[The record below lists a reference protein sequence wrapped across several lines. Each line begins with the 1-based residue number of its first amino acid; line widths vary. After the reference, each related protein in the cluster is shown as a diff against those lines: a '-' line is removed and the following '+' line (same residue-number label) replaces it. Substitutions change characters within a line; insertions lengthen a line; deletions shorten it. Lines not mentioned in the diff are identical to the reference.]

1 MKIKANQHEKNPSV
15 HVQSLGCAKNLVDS
29 EQLMRKITGN
39 GMSVA
44 STIDDASVVVINTCG
59 FIGPAKE
66 ESVNEILSAVHRK
79 LNGRFEK
86 VFVMGCLSER
96 YRDDLLKEIPEV
108 DGFFGTKELGNV
120 IKALGGNLQYE
131 LLGERLLL
139 TPKYFAFLKISEGCD
154 NPCSF
159 CAIPIM
165 RGKHVTKPM
174 EILLHEAEHLAH
186 NGVKE
191 LVLIA
196 QDLTYYG
203 VDLYHKREL
212 RALMHNLSTIDG
224 IEWIRLMYSYP
235 AKFPKEILEEIA
247 ENPKICN
254 YLDMPVQ
261 HASDNVLKSMRRG
274 ITNRTMREL
283 IDEIRETIPDI
294 TLRSTYIVGYPNET
308 EDDFEEL
315 YDFTEYVQFDRLGVF
330 KYSIE
335 DDTTAY
341 SLGDT
346 IPESIKQERFNGI
359 MALQQNIALK
369 KNRKKIGTMQRV
381 LVERK
386 EGKKFIGRSEAD
398 APEVDGQVFITT
410 QEKLEIGK
418 FYDVE
423 ITNAAP
429 YDLFG
434 TVRSYAST
442 VTT

>member
-1 MKIKANQHEKNPSV
+1 MRAKQNGKNNSV

-29 EQLMRKITGN
+29 EQLMRQITGN
-39 GMSVA
+39 GMDVA
-44 STIDDASVVVINTCG
+44 ATIDDASVVVINTCG

-79 LNGRFEK
+79 LNGRLEK

-131 LLGERLLL
+131 LLGERMLL
-139 TPKYFAFLKISEGCD
+139 TPKYYAFLKISEGCD

-165 RGKHVTKPM
+165 RGKHITKPM
-174 EILLHEAEHLAH
+174 ESLIHEAEHLAH

-203 VDLYHKREL
+203 MDLYHKREL
-212 RALMHNLSTIDG
+212 KTLLHNLSQIDG

-235 AKFPKEILEEIA
+235 AKFPREILEEIA
-247 ENPKICN
+247 DNPKICN

-274 ITNRTMREL
+274 ITNRAMREL
-283 IDEIRETIPDI
+283 IDDIRKAIPDI

-315 YDFTEYVQFDRLGVF
+315 CDFTEYVQFDRLGVF

-346 IPESIKQERFNGI
+346 IPEPIKQERYNTI
-359 MALQQNIALK
+359 MALQQNISLK
-369 KNRKKIGTMQRV
+369 NNRKKIGTSQRV
-381 LVERK
+381 LIERK
-386 EGKKFIGRSEAD
+386 EGKKYIGRSIAD
-398 APEVDGQVFITT
+398 APEVDGQVFVTT
-410 QEKLEIGK
+410 QKKLEVGK

-434 TVRSYAST
+434 TIEKL
-442 VTT
+442 